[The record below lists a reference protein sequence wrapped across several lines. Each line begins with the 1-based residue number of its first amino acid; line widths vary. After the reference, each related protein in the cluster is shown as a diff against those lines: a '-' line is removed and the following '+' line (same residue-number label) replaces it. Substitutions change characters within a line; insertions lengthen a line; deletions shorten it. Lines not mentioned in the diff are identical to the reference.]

1 MAPNNLDHYIDNS
14 YQHSSN
20 KHDTSHHHHL
30 NVDNDVIDIENTNF
44 LLSIYASITDNGQ
57 SASKTK
63 QTSGDYSI
71 CYLIGKLIGRFLYRA
86 ETICNSALSFIF
98 SNIKCIS
105 AVLFILIVII
115 SVIYSRL
122 STVYPNGN
130 VDSSNDNNIPNLI
143 WSDEFDGDTLD
154 LSKWT
159 YVNGNGCDVGL
170 CGWGEL

>member
-14 YQHSSN
+14 YQHSS
-20 KHDTSHHHHL
+20 KHDSSHHHL
-30 NVDNDVIDIENTNF
+30 NVDNDVTDIENTNF
-44 LLSIYASITDNGQ
+44 LLSIYESITDNGQ
-57 SASKTK
+57 GRNKTK

-71 CYLIGKLIGRFLYRA
+71 CSLIGELIGRFLH
-86 ETICNSALSFIF
+86 
-98 SNIKCIS
+98 IKCIS
-105 AVLFILIVII
+105 AVLFIILIVIV

-130 VDSSNDNNIPNLI
+130 VDSSNIDNNIPNLI

-170 CGWGEL
+170 CGWGELYFVVLHLLLS

>member
-44 LLSIYASITDNGQ
+44 LLSTYESITDNGQ
-57 SASKTK
+57 GRNKTK
-63 QTSGDYSI
+63 QTSGDCSI
-71 CYLIGKLIGRFLYRA
+71 CSLIGELIGRFLH
-86 ETICNSALSFIF
+86 
-98 SNIKCIS
+98 IKCIS
-105 AVLFILIVII
+105 AVLFIILIVIV

-130 VDSSNDNNIPNLI
+130 VDSSNINIIIPNLI

>member
-14 YQHSSN
+14 YQHSS
-20 KHDTSHHHHL
+20 KHDSSHHHL

-44 LLSIYASITDNGQ
+44 FLSIYESITDIGQ
-57 SASKTK
+57 GRNKTK

-71 CYLIGKLIGRFLYRA
+71 CSLIGELIGRFLH
-86 ETICNSALSFIF
+86 
-98 SNIKCIS
+98 IKCIS

-115 SVIYSRL
+115 SVIYSSF
-122 STVYPNGN
+122 STIYPNRK
-130 VDSSNDNNIPNLI
+130 VDSNNINIIPNLI

>member
-14 YQHSSN
+14 YQHSS
-20 KHDTSHHHHL
+20 KHDSSHHHL

-44 LLSIYASITDNGQ
+44 FLSIYESITDIGQ
-57 SASKTK
+57 GRNKTK
-63 QTSGDYSI
+63 QMSGDYSI
-71 CYLIGKLIGRFLYRA
+71 CSLVGELIRPQFLH
-86 ETICNSALSFIF
+86 
-98 SNIKCIS
+98 IKCIS
-105 AVLFILIVII
+105 AVLFIILIVIV

-130 VDSSNDNNIPNLI
+130 VDSSNIDNNIPNLI